1 MEGEASGFDTDGA
14 GPQNAEL
21 PAETRPG
28 ELLPGDKPAGELEA
42 GAPQAADQQDADLVQ
57 TV

>member
-1 MEGEASGFDTDGA
+1 MIEKRLRHTRIYEQVVNELKELIAS
-14 GPQNAEL
+14 
-21 PAETRPG
+21 G

-42 GAPQAADQQDADLVQ
+42 GAPQASEQQDADLVQ